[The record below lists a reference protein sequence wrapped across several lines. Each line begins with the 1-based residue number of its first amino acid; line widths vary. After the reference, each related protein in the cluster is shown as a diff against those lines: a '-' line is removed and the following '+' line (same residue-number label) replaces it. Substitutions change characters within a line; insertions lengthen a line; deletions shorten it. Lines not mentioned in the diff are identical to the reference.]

1 MSAKT
6 SRVMNVTLTPYV
18 PTPKELTF
26 VAVFLVTKETAGPV
40 QVIVQLY
47 ISLFHVL
54 KFSQKP
60 IEQYSLFA
68 PNNYLIFSL
77 GLRHR

>member
-26 VAVFLVTKETAGPV
+26 VAVFVVTKETASPV
-40 QVIVQLY
+40 QVIVQVF
-47 ISLFHVL
+47 ISLFCA
-54 KFSQKP
+54 KA
-60 IEQYSLFA
+60 FA
-68 PNNYLIFSL
+68 KT
-77 GLRHR
+77 H